1 MSNKTQNEY
10 INQIKDIL
18 HSCSNNEKAYK
29 LIYQWVLTG
38 KLKQRSLV
46 EVMNYVENNNAN

>member
-10 INQIKDIL
+10 INKIKEIL
-18 HSCSNNEKAYK
+18 YSCSSNEKAYK
-29 LIYQWVLTG
+29 LIYQWTLTG

-46 EVMNYVENNNAN
+46 EILTFMENKQ